1 MIFNLFLN
9 IINARLIALGG
20 NVVKSEDF
28 ISTTNVSLNEIWPCI
43 LDEIAKNTSTISFD
57 VWIKTLEI
65 EDIKENVLVLST
77 PTKGSKSV
85 LQKQY
90 KKLITSSANK
100 IYSAI
105 TDVEFV
111 IKDTEEETAAQESAE
126 LAPVYVDKDNPG
138 SFEEDTSFSFNPK
151 YTFDSFIVGGSNQF
165 AAAAAKAV
173 ASEPGTQIN
182 PLFIYGGS
190 GLGKTHLLHAIGN
203 YIHEHNPKLN
213 VIYVT
218 TDKFLTDFTSSLQ
231 KHTTE
236 KFRETYSKADV
247 FIIDDIQF
255 IISKVQ
261 TQEQFFNI
269 FNELHQKG
277 KQIIITSDKQP
288 NELNPLEERLR
299 SRLEWGMLA
308 DIGIPD
314 VETRIAI
321 LNKKAQME
329 RYNVSREVVEY
340 IADIPTT
347 DIRKMEGF
355 LSRVVFYSRIQ
366 KEEIVTIQTAM
377 EALKD
382 IAVQDDETIDATKIV
397 EMVCKFYGVKKDDLL
412 ARKRTKNI
420 AEARQIAMYLITEY
434 MNIPLEAVG
443 NIFGKD
449 HATVI
454 YAKNKVAE
462 DIKKSKKLE
471 VQINDLKQMI
481 EGK

>member
-1 MIFNLFLN
+1 ME
-9 IINARLIALGG
+9 
-20 NVVKSEDF
+20 SEDF
-28 ISTTNVSLNEIWPCI
+28 ISTTNVDLNEIWPSI

-65 EDIKENVLVLST
+65 EDIKENILVLST
-77 PTKGSKSV
+77 PTASSKSI
-85 LQKQY
+85 LQKKY
-90 KKLITSSANK
+90 KNLIIKAASK
-100 IYSAI
+100 IYSVI
-105 TDVEFV
+105 SDVEFV
-111 IKDTEEETAAQESAE
+111 VKNNDEPQKEDVPETSS
-126 LAPVYVDKDNPG
+126 PVYVSKDNPG
-138 SFEEDTSFSFNPK
+138 TLDEPAFAFSPK

-173 ASEPGTQIN
+173 ASAPGLEYN
-182 PLFIYGGS
+182 PLFIYGGP

-213 VIYVT
+213 VVYVT
-218 TDKFLTDFTSSLQ
+218 TDKFTENFTNSLQ
-231 KHTTE
+231 KHTTD
-236 KFRETYSKADV
+236 KFKEAYLKADV
-247 FIIDDIQF
+247 FIIDDIQA
-255 IISKVQ
+255 IIKRTQ

-269 FNELHQKG
+269 FNELHQRG

-288 NELNPLEERLR
+288 KELNPLEERLR

-308 DIGIPD
+308 DIGVPD

-329 RYNVSREVVEY
+329 RYNVSRNVIEY
-340 IADIPTT
+340 IADIATT
-347 DIRKMEGF
+347 NVREMEGF
-355 LSRVVFYSRIQ
+355 LSRTVFYSRIK
-366 KEEIVTIQTAM
+366 KEDVVSLESAH
-377 EALKD
+377 EALKN
-382 IAVQDDETIDATKIV
+382 IAKQDEEIIDATKIV
-397 EMVCKFYGVKKDDLL
+397 EIVCKFYGIKKEELL
-412 ARKRTKNI
+412 AKKRTKNI

-434 MNIPLEAVG
+434 INIPLESVG

-449 HATVI
+449 HSTVI

-471 VQINDLKQMI
+471 IQINDLKGMI

>member
-1 MIFNLFLN
+1 
-9 IINARLIALGG
+9 
-20 NVVKSEDF
+20 VKTEDF
-28 ISTTNVSLNEIWPCI
+28 ISTTNVNPIEIWPAI
-43 LDEIAKNTSTISFD
+43 LEEIAKNTSVVSFE
-57 VWIKTLEI
+57 VWIKTLELV
-65 EDIKENVLVLST
+65 DIKENVLVLST
-77 PTKGSKSV
+77 PTKSSKSL

-90 KKLITSSANK
+90 KKLIVESANK
-100 IYSAI
+100 VYSAI
-105 TDVEFV
+105 SDVEFV
-111 IKDTEEETAAQESAE
+111 IKADDEEESSNEEPSDQQKKSPIYVGGGES
-126 LAPVYVDKDNPG
+126 G
-138 SFEEDTSFSFNPK
+138 SFDENTAFSFNPK

-173 ASEPGTQIN
+173 ATEPSTNIN
-182 PLFIYGGS
+182 PLFIYGGP

-203 YIHEHNPKLN
+203 YLQENKPKLN
-213 VIYVT
+213 VVYVT
-218 TDKFLTDFTSSLQ
+218 TDKFLNDFTSSLQ

-236 KFRETYSKADV
+236 KFRETYLKADV
-247 FIIDDIQF
+247 FIIDDIQY
-255 IISKVQ
+255 IIKKVQ

-269 FNELHQKG
+269 FNDLYQKG
-277 KQIIITSDKQP
+277 KQIIITCDKQP
-288 NELNPLEERLR
+288 KELNPLEERLR

-329 RYNVSREVVEY
+329 RYNVSREVIEF

-347 DIRKMEGF
+347 DVRKMEGF
-355 LSRVVFYSRIQ
+355 LSRVVFYSKIR
-366 KEEIVTIQTAM
+366 KEDIVEIETAR

-382 IAVQDDETIDATKIV
+382 IAIQDEETIDATKII
-397 EMVCKFYGVKKDDLL
+397 EIVCKFYGVKKEELL
-412 ARKRTKNI
+412 ARKRTKDI

-434 MNIPLEAVG
+434 LNIPLESVG

-449 HATVI
+449 HSTVI

>member
-1 MIFNLFLN
+1 
-9 IINARLIALGG
+9 
-20 NVVKSEDF
+20 VKSEDF
-28 ISTTNVSLNEIWPCI
+28 ISTTNVNPIEIWPNI
-43 LDEIAKNTSTISFD
+43 LEEIAKNTSSISFD
-57 VWIKTLEI
+57 VWIKTLDI
-65 EDIKENVLVLST
+65 VDIKENILVLCT
-77 PTKGSKSV
+77 PTKSSKSV
-85 LQKQY
+85 LQKKY
-90 KKLITSSANK
+90 KSLVIKAANK

-105 TDVEFV
+105 SDVEFIV
-111 IKDTEEETAAQESAE
+111 NDEHEEVVEEDHPADKAA
-126 LAPVYVDKDNPG
+126 PTYVGGDNPG
-138 SFEEDTSFSFNPK
+138 SFDEDTAFSFNPK

-173 ASEPGTQIN
+173 ATEPSTNIN
-182 PLFIYGGS
+182 PLFIYGGP

-203 YIHEHNPKLN
+203 YLQEHKPKLN
-213 VIYVT
+213 VVYVT
-218 TDKFLTDFTSSLQ
+218 TDKFVTDFTSSLQ

-247 FIIDDIQF
+247 LIIDDIQF
-255 IISKVQ
+255 IIKKIQ

-269 FNELHQKG
+269 FNDLYQKG
-277 KQIIITSDKQP
+277 KQIIITCDKQP
-288 NELNPLEERLR
+288 KELNPLEERLR

-329 RYNVSREVVEY
+329 RYNVSRKVIEY

-355 LSRVVFYSRIQ
+355 LSRVVFFSRIR
-366 KEEIVTIQTAM
+366 KEEIVEIDTAM

-382 IAVQDDETIDATKIV
+382 IAIQDDETIDATKIV
-397 EMVCKFYGVKKDDLL
+397 EIVCKFYGVKKEELL

-434 MNIPLEAVG
+434 LNIPLESVG

-449 HATVI
+449 HSTVI

-471 VQINDLKQMI
+471 IQINDLKQMI

>member
-1 MIFNLFLN
+1 MEN
-9 IINARLIALGG
+9 
-20 NVVKSEDF
+20 EDF
-28 ISTTNVSLNEIWPCI
+28 ISTSNVNPIEIWPDI
-43 LDEIAKNTSTISFD
+43 LEEIAKNTTSISFD

-65 EDIKENVLVLST
+65 EDIKENILVLNV
-77 PTKGSKSV
+77 PTKSQKTV
-85 LQKQY
+85 LQKNY
-90 KKLITSSANK
+90 KNLIIKSANAV
-100 IYSAI
+100 YSAI
-105 TDVEFV
+105 SGVEFV
-111 IKDTEEETAAQESAE
+111 VKTDDEETVEESK
-126 LAPVYVDKDNPG
+126 PQTKGPIYVGPEDSG
-138 SFEEDTSFSFNPK
+138 SFDDGPAFSFNPK

-173 ASEPGTQIN
+173 ADEPSTNIN

-203 YIHEHNPKLN
+203 HLQEHKPKLN
-213 VIYVT
+213 VVYVT
-218 TDKFLTDFTSSLQ
+218 TDKFVTEFTSSLQ

-247 FIIDDIQF
+247 FIIDDIQS
-255 IISKVQ
+255 IIKKTQ

-269 FNELHQKG
+269 FNDLYQKG
-277 KQIIITSDKQP
+277 KQIIITCDKQP
-288 NELNPLEERLR
+288 KELNPLEERLR

-308 DIGIPD
+308 DIGVPD

-329 RYNVSREVVEY
+329 RYNVSKEVIEY
-340 IADIPTT
+340 IADVATT
-347 DIRKMEGF
+347 NVREMEGF
-355 LSRVVFYSRIQ
+355 LSRTVFFSRIQ
-366 KEEIVTIQTAM
+366 KEDVVTIESAR
-377 EALKD
+377 EALKN
-382 IAVQDDETIDATKIV
+382 IAKQDEETIDATKIV
-397 EMVCKFYGVKKDDLL
+397 EIVCKFYGVKKEELL

-434 MNIPLEAVG
+434 LNIPLESVG

-449 HATVI
+449 HSTVI

-462 DIKKSKKLE
+462 DIKKYKKLE

>member
-1 MIFNLFLN
+1 M
-9 IINARLIALGG
+9 
-20 NVVKSEDF
+20 KSEDF
-28 ISTTNVSLNEIWPCI
+28 ISTTNVSASEIWPSI

-77 PTKGSKSV
+77 PTKGSKSI

-90 KKLITSSANK
+90 KKLIVNSANK
-100 IYSAI
+100 VYSAI
-105 TDVEFV
+105 TDVEFI
-111 IKDTEEETAAQESAE
+111 IKDSEEEQPKKDED

-138 SFEEDTSFSFNPK
+138 SFEEEASFTFNPK

-173 ASEPGTQIN
+173 ASEPGKQIN

-203 YIHEHNPKLN
+203 YVQEHNPKLN

-236 KFRETYSKADV
+236 KFRETYSKADI

-255 IISKVQ
+255 IIKKVQ

-269 FNELHQKG
+269 FNDLYQKN
-277 KQIIITSDKQP
+277 KQIIITCDKQP
-288 NELNPLEERLR
+288 KELNPLEERLR

-355 LSRVVFYSRIQ
+355 LSRVVFYSRIR
-366 KEEIVTIQTAM
+366 KEEIVTLQTAM

-382 IAVQDDETIDATKIV
+382 IAIQDEETIDATKIV
-397 EMVCKFYGVKKDDLL
+397 EMVCKFYGVKKEELL

-434 MNIPLEAVG
+434 LNIPLESVG

-449 HATVI
+449 HSTVI

>member
-1 MIFNLFLN
+1 METN
-9 IINARLIALGG
+9 
-20 NVVKSEDF
+20 DF
-28 ISTTNVSLNEIWPCI
+28 IATANVNPEELWPTI
-43 LDEIAKNTSTISFD
+43 LEEIAKETSSISYD

-65 EDIKENVLVLST
+65 EDIKENILVLST
-77 PTKGSKSV
+77 PTKSSKSI
-85 LQKQY
+85 LQKKY
-90 KKLITSSANK
+90 KNMIAKCANK
-100 IYSAI
+100 VYGAI

-111 IKDTEEETAAQESAE
+111 VKDEEVTTAKEDAKKE
-126 LAPVYVDKDNPG
+126 APIYVDKNEPG
-138 SFEEDTSFSFNPK
+138 SFEDEETSFGFNPK

-173 ASEPGTQIN
+173 ATEPSQKIN

-203 YIHEHNPKLN
+203 YLHEHSPKLK

-218 TDKFLTDFTSSLQ
+218 TDKFVNDFTSSLQ

-247 FIIDDIQF
+247 FIIDDIQS
-255 IISKVQ
+255 IIKKVQ

-269 FNELHQKG
+269 FNDLYQKG
-277 KQIIITSDKQP
+277 KQIVITSDKQP
-288 NELNPLEERLR
+288 KELNPLEERLR

-308 DIGIPD
+308 DIGVPD

-329 RYNVSREVVEY
+329 RYNVSREVIEY
-340 IADIPTT
+340 IADVATT
-347 DIRKMEGF
+347 NIREMEGF
-355 LSRVVFYSRIQ
+355 LSRTVFYSSLL
-366 KEEIVTIQTAM
+366 KEDVVTIDSAR
-377 EALKD
+377 EALKN
-382 IAVQDDETIDATKIV
+382 IAKTDEETIDATKIV
-397 EMVCKFYGVKKDDLL
+397 EIVCKFYGVKKEELL

-434 MNIPLEAVG
+434 LNIPLEAVG

-462 DIKKSKKLE
+462 DIKKYKKLE

>member
-1 MIFNLFLN
+1 M
-9 IINARLIALGG
+9 
-20 NVVKSEDF
+20 KTEDF
-28 ISTTNVSLNEIWPCI
+28 ISTTNVSLAEIWPEI
-43 LDEIAKNTSTISFD
+43 LEEIAKNTSTISFD

-65 EDIKENVLVLST
+65 VDIKENILVLST
-77 PTKGSKSV
+77 PTKSSKSI
-85 LQKQY
+85 LQKKY
-90 KKLITSSANK
+90 KKIIIESANK
-100 IYSAI
+100 IYAAI
-105 TDVEFV
+105 SDVEFV
-111 IKDTEEETAAQESAE
+111 IQDAVEVEEETIEAIDT
-126 LAPVYVDKDNPG
+126 PVYVDKNDPG
-138 SFEEDTSFSFNPK
+138 SFDSGEHSFSFNPK

-173 ASEPGTQIN
+173 ATEPSSKIN

-203 YIHEHNPKLN
+203 YLHENNPKLN
-213 VIYVT
+213 VVYVT
-218 TDKFLTDFTSSLQ
+218 TDKFVNDFMMSLQ
-231 KHTTE
+231 KHTTD
-236 KFRETYSKADV
+236 KFRDTYSKADV
-247 FIIDDIQF
+247 FIIDDIQA
-255 IISKVQ
+255 IIKKVQ

-269 FNELHQKG
+269 FNDLYQKG

-288 NELNPLEERLR
+288 KELNPLEERLR

-308 DIGIPD
+308 DIGVPD

-329 RYNVSREVVEY
+329 RYNVSREVIEY
-340 IADIPTT
+340 IADVATT
-347 DIRKMEGF
+347 NIREMEGF
-355 LSRVVFYSRIQ
+355 LSRTVFYSSLL
-366 KEEIVTIQTAM
+366 KEDVVTIESAR
-377 EALKD
+377 EALKN
-382 IAVQDDETIDATKIV
+382 IAKQDEETIDATKIV
-397 EMVCKFYGVKKDDLL
+397 DIVCKFYGVKKEDLL

-434 MNIPLEAVG
+434 LNIPLEAVG

-454 YAKNKVAE
+454 YAKNKIAE
-462 DIKKSKKLE
+462 DIKKFKKLE

>member
-1 MIFNLFLN
+1 M
-9 IINARLIALGG
+9 
-20 NVVKSEDF
+20 KTEDF
-28 ISTTNVSLNEIWPCI
+28 ISTTNVNPIEIWPAI
-43 LDEIAKNTSTISFD
+43 LDEIAKNVSVWSFE
-57 VWIKTLEI
+57 VWIETLEI
-65 EDIKENVLVLST
+65 VDIKENVLVLST
-77 PTKGSKSV
+77 PTKSSKTL

-90 KKLITSSANK
+90 KKTIIESANK

-105 TDVEFV
+105 SDVEFV
-111 IKDTEEETAAQESAE
+111 IKTKEEEVDEEPTEPQKKGPIYVGGGES
-126 LAPVYVDKDNPG
+126 G
-138 SFEEDTSFSFNPK
+138 SFDDNTAFSFNPK

-173 ASEPGTQIN
+173 ATEPSSNIN

-203 YIHEHNPKLN
+203 YLQENNPKLN
-213 VIYVT
+213 VVYVT
-218 TDKFLTDFTSSLQ
+218 TDKFVTDFTSSLQ

-255 IISKVQ
+255 IIKKVQ

-269 FNELHQKG
+269 FNDLYQKG
-277 KQIIITSDKQP
+277 KQIIITCDKQP
-288 NELNPLEERLR
+288 KELNPLEERLR

-314 VETRIAI
+314 VETRVAI

-329 RYNVSREVVEY
+329 RYNVSREVIEF

-347 DIRKMEGF
+347 DVRKMEGF
-355 LSRVVFYSRIQ
+355 LSRVVFYSRIR
-366 KEEIVTIQTAM
+366 KEDIVEIETAR

-382 IAVQDDETIDATKIV
+382 IALQDEETIDATKIV
-397 EMVCKFYGVKKDDLL
+397 EIVCKFYGVKKEELL

-434 MNIPLEAVG
+434 LNIPLESVG

-449 HATVI
+449 HSTVI